1 MPGTLWLLPV
11 ALGDTPW
18 QACLP
23 AATRD
28 TACRLAHFVV
38 ENAKTARAE
47 LKRVGHPLPLR
58 ELAIEQL
65 PAAPTPAEIETL
77 MAPLLAGL
85 DLGLMSEAGCP
96 AVADP
101 GALLVRRA
109 HELGIA
115 VKPLVGPSSL
125 LLALMGSG
133 LEGQRFA
140 FHGYLPAREPERSRR
155 IVELEGESARNKQTQ
170 IFIETP
176 YRNGALFQALLSAC
190 RPRTR
195 LCLATDLS
203 LDSESIATRRVA
215 DWKAAPAPNLDK
227 RPTVFLLLADC
238 CSCSTGTRQPKR
250 PGCARNWRQG
260 CCGRRPPSH
269 PSFFMTPSARACSR
283 RSRNCRSTTRP
294 APKRRFSTNT
304 CPRFA
309 VSWAPTFRWSTSV
322 AAAAP
327 RPASCSMPACFPRA
341 MSRSIYRSISCAI
354 RCRT

>member
-1 MPGTLWLLPV
+1 MTGALWLLPV

-18 QACLP
+18 ENCLP
-23 AATRD
+23 ATTREA
-28 TACRLAHFVV
+28 ACRLTHFVA

-47 LKRVGHPLPLR
+47 LKRIGHPLPLR

-65 PAAPTPAEIETL
+65 PDTLTPADIERL
-77 MAPLLAGL
+77 LAPLLAGH

-155 IVELEGESARNKQTQ
+155 IVELEGESARNRQTQ

-176 YRNGALFQALLSAC
+176 YRNSALFKALLSAC

-195 LCLATDLS
+195 LCLATDLT
-203 LDSESIATRRVA
+203 LASEQISTRRMA
-215 DWKAAPAPNLDK
+215 DWKNGALPDLDK
-227 RPTVFLLLADC
+227 RPTVFLLLAD
-238 CSCSTGTRQPKR
+238 
-250 PGCARNWRQG
+250 
-260 CCGRRPPSH
+260 
-269 PSFFMTPSARACSR
+269 
-283 RSRNCRSTTRP
+283 
-294 APKRRFSTNT
+294 
-304 CPRFA
+304 
-309 VSWAPTFRWSTSV
+309 
-322 AAAAP
+322 
-327 RPASCSMPACFPRA
+327 
-341 MSRSIYRSISCAI
+341 
-354 RCRT
+354 